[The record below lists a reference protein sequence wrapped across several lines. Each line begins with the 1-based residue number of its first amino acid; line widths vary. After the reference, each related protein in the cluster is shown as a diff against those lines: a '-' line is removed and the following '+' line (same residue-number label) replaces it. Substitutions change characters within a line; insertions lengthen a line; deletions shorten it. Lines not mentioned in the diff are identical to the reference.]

1 MSTMPKPLYPGLAK
15 WKKWTAPAR
24 KFIEAN
30 RPKIRMLKLLDDY
43 EQRFIGFHGEFGQS
57 FQRYYESEINE
68 ALALI
73 HEYRK
78 DFPEPKG

>member
-1 MSTMPKPLYPGLAK
+1 MWELKFLK
-15 WKKWTAPAR
+15 HFAPS
-24 KFIEAN
+24 E
-30 RPKIRMLKLLDDY
+30 IRMLKLLDDY
-43 EQRFIGFHGEFGQS
+43 EQRFIGFHEEFGQS